1 MEPNRAVEDGRSDD
15 LLILSAWVKK
25 DLFNQVKFLYEL
37 DEDLAVNG
45 QIYNKFLL
53 ECKDRLV
60 GLKIRERETS
70 EYRRRYCESLWNH
83 ATRKKGN
90 LVTRGLNARR
100 SSIYSGTQNRFHGK
114 FAYPTN
120 EPINICL
127 TNSSCPSQI
136 YVTNALQR
144 M

>member
-1 MEPNRAVEDGRSDD
+1 MDPNRAVEDGRSDD

-83 ATRKKGN
+83 ATRNKGN
-90 LVTRGLNARR
+90 LVTRGLNVQR
-100 SSIYSGTQNRFHGK
+100 SSIIYSGTQKRFHDGK
-114 FAYPTN
+114 LASPTK
-120 EPINICL
+120 EPINNCL
-127 TNSSCPSQI
+127 ANK
-136 YVTNALQR
+136 YVL
-144 M
+144 